1 MIGSKSGVS
10 STFFH
15 VMFMKSS
22 LKDYMI
28 EIVKEKEYKGGTEMS
43 EINEMN
49 DMNEQ
54 NKQSEVFIQS
64 EMIEDRVIPAMIRAK
79 EKKKKGRGIVI
90 TLAVAL
96 ASFGAGSLYT
106 SYSWIQDQ
114 TASQANQATNQAPV
128 NKPSTSVS
136 QTSATISGKNL
147 SVSEVANLA
156 SDSVVEITTESVA
169 NDMFMRQYVTEG
181 AGSGVIISADGY
193 IATNNHVIDGASK
206 ITVRL
211 TDGKE
216 YEAKLIGT
224 DAQTDVAVIKIE
236 GATLQ
241 PVTLGDSDTIGV
253 GDTAIAIGNPL
264 GELGGTVTNGIIS
277 ALDREIVLENQ
288 TMTLLQTNAAINPGN
303 SGGGLFNDQG
313 QLIGLVVAK
322 SSGSNVEGLGFA
334 IPVNVVK
341 EVVDSIINVGYV
353 QGRPVLGV
361 SVVSI
366 DSAQLAYQYGVN
378 QLGVYV
384 AGLTEGTKAEAS
396 GLKVGDCL
404 VAVDD
409 TQISSTSDLTK
420 ILQSHKVGDKV
431 KVMVSRNGKMLTVE
445 IELSES
451 KPVATSETSS
461 NENNTQNSTSGNH
474 SNQIPNISDFFGGI
488 N

>member
-1 MIGSKSGVS
+1 M
-10 STFFH
+10 
-15 VMFMKSS
+15 
-22 LKDYMI
+22 
-28 EIVKEKEYKGGTEMS
+28 
-43 EINEMN
+43 NE
-49 DMNEQ
+49 MNEQ
-54 NKQSEVFIQS
+54 NEKFIQS
-64 EMIEDRVIPAMIRAK
+64 EMIEDRVIPTVISVK
-79 EKKKKGRGIVI
+79 EKKNKGKGVII

-106 SYSWIQDQ
+106 SYSWIQNQ
-114 TASQANQATNQAPV
+114 TAQSSNQVKNESNINKPATN
-128 NKPSTSVS
+128 VS
-136 QTSATISGKNL
+136 QTSATTSGKSL
-147 SVSEVANLA
+147 SVAEVASLA

-193 IATNNHVIDGASK
+193 IATNNHVIEGASK

-224 DAQTDVAVIKIE
+224 DAQTDVAVIKVE

-241 PVTLGDSDTIGV
+241 PATLGDSDTIGV

-277 ALDREIVLENQ
+277 ALDRQIVLENQ

-313 QLIGLVVAK
+313 ELIGLVVAK

-341 EVVDSIINVGYV
+341 DVVESIINVGYV
-353 QGRPVLGV
+353 QGRPVLGI
-361 SVVSI
+361 SVVNV
-366 DSAQLAYQYGVN
+366 DSSQLAYQYGVN

-404 VAVDD
+404 IAVND
-409 TQISSTSDLTK
+409 TQISSTSDLTQ
-420 ILQSHKVGDKV
+420 ILQSHEVGDKV

-445 IELSES
+445 VELSES
-451 KPVATSETSS
+451 KPVATSSNESS
-461 NENNTQNSTSGNH
+461 NQNKTEDNS
-474 SNQIPNISDFFGGI
+474 SNQLPNISDFFGRS

>member
-1 MIGSKSGVS
+1 M
-10 STFFH
+10 
-15 VMFMKSS
+15 
-22 LKDYMI
+22 
-28 EIVKEKEYKGGTEMS
+28 
-43 EINEMN
+43 NE
-49 DMNEQ
+49 MNEQ
-54 NKQSEVFIQS
+54 NKQNEEFIQS
-64 EMIEDRVIPAMIRAK
+64 EMIEDRVIPAMVRVK
-79 EKKKKGRGIVI
+79 EKKNKGKGVII

-106 SYSWIQDQ
+106 SYSWIQNQ
-114 TASQANQATNQAPV
+114 TAQSSNQVKNESNINKPATN
-128 NKPSTSVS
+128 VS
-136 QTSATISGKNL
+136 QTSATTSGKSL
-147 SVSEVANLA
+147 SVAEVASLA

-193 IATNNHVIDGASK
+193 IATNNHVIEGASK

-224 DAQTDVAVIKIE
+224 DAQTDVAVIKVE

-241 PVTLGDSDTIGV
+241 PATLGDSDTIGV

-277 ALDREIVLENQ
+277 ALDRQIVLENQ

-313 QLIGLVVAK
+313 ELIGLVVAK
-322 SSGSNVEGLGFA
+322 SSGSNVGGLGFA

-341 EVVDSIINVGYV
+341 DVVESIINVGYV
-353 QGRPVLGV
+353 QGRPVLGI
-361 SVVSI
+361 SVVNV
-366 DSAQLAYQYGVN
+366 DSSQLAYQYGVN

-404 VAVDD
+404 IAVND
-409 TQISSTSDLTK
+409 TQISTTSDLTQ
-420 ILQSHKVGDKV
+420 ILQSHEVGDKV

-445 IELSES
+445 VELSES
-451 KPVATSETSS
+451 KPVATSSNESS
-461 NENNTQNSTSGNH
+461 NQNKTEDNS
-474 SNQIPNISDFFGGI
+474 SNQLPNISDFFGRS

>member
-1 MIGSKSGVS
+1 
-10 STFFH
+10 
-15 VMFMKSS
+15 
-22 LKDYMI
+22 
-28 EIVKEKEYKGGTEMS
+28 
-43 EINEMN
+43 
-49 DMNEQ
+49 MNEQ
-54 NKQSEVFIQS
+54 NIQNEEFIQS
-64 EMIEDRVIPAMIRAK
+64 EMIEDRVIPAMVRVK
-79 EKKKKGRGIVI
+79 EKKKKGKGIVI

-114 TASQANQATNQAPV
+114 KTQLSNQVTNQSNI
-128 NKPSTSVS
+128 NKPTTNVS
-136 QTSATISGKNL
+136 QTSAITSGKSL
-147 SVSEVANLA
+147 SVAEVANLA
-156 SDSVVEITTESVA
+156 ADSVVEITTESVA

-181 AGSGVIISADGY
+181 AGSGVIISEDGY
-193 IATNNHVIDGASK
+193 IATNNHVIEGASK
-206 ITVRL
+206 IVVRL

-224 DAQTDVAVIKIE
+224 DTQTDVAVIKVD
-236 GATLQ
+236 GVTLQ
-241 PVTLGDSDTIGV
+241 PVTLGDSDAIGV

-277 ALDREIVLENQ
+277 ALDRQIVLENQ

-341 EVVDSIINVGYV
+341 EVVESIINVGYV

-361 SVVSI
+361 SVISV
-366 DSAQLAYQYGVN
+366 DSAQLAYQYGLN

-396 GLKVGDCL
+396 GLQVGDCL
-404 VAVDD
+404 IAVDD

-420 ILQSHKVGDKV
+420 ILQSHEVGDKV
-431 KVMVSRNGKMLTVE
+431 SVMVSRNGKMITLEV
-445 IELSES
+445 ELSES
-451 KPVATSETSS
+451 KPTAASS
-461 NENNTQNSTSGNH
+461 NESDSQNTTKDSN
-474 SNQIPNISDFFGGI
+474 SNQIPNISNFFGGS

>member
-1 MIGSKSGVS
+1 
-10 STFFH
+10 
-15 VMFMKSS
+15 
-22 LKDYMI
+22 
-28 EIVKEKEYKGGTEMS
+28 
-43 EINEMN
+43 
-49 DMNEQ
+49 MNEQ
-54 NKQSEVFIQS
+54 NKQNEEFIQS
-64 EMIEDRVIPAMIRAK
+64 EMIEDRVIPTLVNVK
-79 EKKKKGRGIVI
+79 EKKNKGKGVII

-106 SYSWIQDQ
+106 SYSWIQ
-114 TASQANQATNQAPV
+114 NQAAQSSNQV
-128 NKPSTSVS
+128 KNESNMNKPATNVS
-136 QTSATISGKNL
+136 QTSATTSGKSL
-147 SVSEVANLA
+147 SVAEVANLA
-156 SDSVVEITTESVA
+156 TDSVVEITTESVA

-181 AGSGVIISADGY
+181 AGSGVIISTDGY
-193 IATNNHVIDGASK
+193 IATNNHVIKGASK

-224 DAQTDVAVIKIE
+224 DAQTDIAVIKVE
-236 GATLQ
+236 GTTLQ
-241 PVTLGDSDTIGV
+241 PATLGDSDTIGV

-277 ALDREIVLENQ
+277 ALDRQIVLENQ

-313 QLIGLVVAK
+313 ELIGLVVAK

-341 EVVDSIINVGYV
+341 DVVESIINVGYV
-353 QGRPVLGV
+353 QGRPVLGI
-361 SVVSI
+361 SVVNV
-366 DSAQLAYQYGVN
+366 DSSQLAYQYGVN

-384 AGLTEGTKAEAS
+384 AGITEGTKAEAS

-404 VAVDD
+404 IAVDD
-409 TQISSTSDLTK
+409 TQISSTSDLTQ
-420 ILQSHKVGDKV
+420 ILQSHEVGDKV

-445 IELSES
+445 VELSES
-451 KPVATSETSS
+451 KPVVTSS
-461 NENNTQNSTSGNH
+461 DESSDQNKTEDNSL
-474 SNQIPNISDFFGGI
+474 NQLPNISDFFGRS

>member
-1 MIGSKSGVS
+1 M
-10 STFFH
+10 
-15 VMFMKSS
+15 
-22 LKDYMI
+22 
-28 EIVKEKEYKGGTEMS
+28 
-43 EINEMN
+43 NELH
-49 DMNEQ
+49 EQ
-54 NKQSEVFIQS
+54 NKQNEEFIQS
-64 EMIEDRVIPAMIRAK
+64 EMIEDRVIPAMVRVK
-79 EKKKKGRGIVI
+79 EKKKRGKGVVI

-106 SYSWIQDQ
+106 SYSWIQDK
-114 TASQANQATNQAPV
+114 TAQSSNQLTNQSSTNKPATNISQ
-128 NKPSTSVS
+128 TSVS
-136 QTSATISGKNL
+136 ASGKSL
-147 SVSEVANLA
+147 SVAEVASLA
-156 SDSVVEITTESVA
+156 ADSVVEITTESVA

-181 AGSGVIISADGY
+181 AGSGVIISTDGY
-193 IATNNHVIDGASK
+193 IATNNHVIEGASK

-236 GATLQ
+236 GVTLQ

-253 GDTAIAIGNPL
+253 GDAAIAIGNPL

-277 ALDREIVLENQ
+277 ALDRQIVLENQ

-361 SVVSI
+361 SVVSV

-384 AGLTEGTKAEAS
+384 AGLTEGTKAESS

-404 VAVDD
+404 IAVDD

-420 ILQSHKVGDKV
+420 ILQSHQVGDKV
-431 KVMVSRNGKMLTVE
+431 NVMVSRDGKMLTVE
-445 IELSES
+445 VELSES
-451 KPVATSETSS
+451 KPAATSS
-461 NENNTQNSTSGNH
+461 NESSSQEATQDSSL
-474 SNQIPNISDFFGGI
+474 NQTPNISNFFGGS